1 MKSTMTVIC
10 LCAFQIP
17 LDLNFTEETP
27 AKAKVPR
34 KNVTLLITFADPSP
48 DFRLRD
54 IVVRFR
60 LDVAEADDL
69 SEMVSIPFYCV

>member
-1 MKSTMTVIC
+1 MTVIC
-10 LCAFQIP
+10 LCAFVLQIP

-34 KNVTLLITFADPSP
+34 KSVTLLITFADPSP

-54 IVVRFR
+54 LVVRFR

-69 SEMVSIPFYCV
+69 IEMVSIPFYCV